1 MLLLSLSRTLERLV
15 ITKIEFTCTN
25 GHQQYIEFKGLAR
38 EQAEFTAKLMDGSS
52 AAYKFPPG
60 PESSIGKC
68 GICNAQ
74 LTSRVLDEPAGDSP
88 VNPQQASPPSST

>member
-1 MLLLSLSRTLERLV
+1 M